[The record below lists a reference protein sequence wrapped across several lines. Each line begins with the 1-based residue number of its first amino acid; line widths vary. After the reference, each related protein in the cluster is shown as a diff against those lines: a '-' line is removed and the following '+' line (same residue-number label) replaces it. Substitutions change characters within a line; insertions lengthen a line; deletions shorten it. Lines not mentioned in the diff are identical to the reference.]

1 MAMAKVEPIEKM
13 PGLFPERERSGSILK
28 GFYLFF
34 RSKIHLTGK
43 HSSKPE

>member
-1 MAMAKVEPIEKM
+1 M
-13 PGLFPERERSGSILK
+13 PELFPERERCGSIFK

-34 RSKIHLTGK
+34 RFRIHLTGK